1 DNVGKTGRHF
11 TFFEMAAHHVFNKK
25 GKEIYF
31 KDGTVALCHKVCT
44 ARMGVDP
51 LRLRYIE
58 EWWEGGG
65 NAGPCVEV
73 IIDGVEVATL
83 VFMMYKVG
91 AEGMQPMSM
100 TVVDTGYGLERMTW
114 VSQGTPSA
122 YEAVFGPVVEELKRL
137 ANVQMNRKV
146 QEEYSKVAGMTNAKT
161 AADVRRIREQ
171 TAARMGI
178 SYEELMS
185 IVSPL
190 EDVYVISD
198 HSRALAILLNDG
210 VVPSNVREGYFARML
225 VRRALRSMRS
235 LGIKT
240 PLADIVALQVD
251 YFTQIVPELKE
262 NKSDIL
268 KIVQVE
274 EDRYYETLARGRQL
288 VDRMTKDL
296 KKGERITN
304 EKLIELYDSH
314 GLNPELVKEFASVPV
329 EVPDDFY
336 KQVAARHEKPE
347 AEEEV
352 KKEEYPEGLP
362 TTRALYYEDV
372 DTLEFQGKVLDVING
387 GILLDQTAF
396 YPEGGGQE
404 WDLGTLDGHR
414 VKKVVKVNS
423 SILHFIDGPHP
434 RKGQVMKGSI
444 DRDRR
449 HRLMRHH
456 TSAHI
461 INGTA
466 RHMLGNHIWQA
477 GAHKS
482 ETEGRLDITHYENL
496 TAEQRDALEREV
508 NRVILEDYK
517 VKIQFMQR
525 DEAEA
530 LHGYR
535 LYQGGAVPGKVIR
548 VVEILGLDAE
558 ACGGLHAK
566 STSFVGPIRIRRTK
580 RIQDGIVRVEYS
592 SGMAAIEDMQRDK
605 TAVEL
610 LSEKLNTPQEKVV
623 EAAERLQLELRDSGK
638 RVDALTTQHN
648 EDVARSLLV
657 GAKVVD
663 GVRLVV
669 HQARPGEDAETISKA
684 LTSNPGTLVI
694 IGVADKNA
702 KVLVSRSPDLK
713 VDCRTL
719 LKEMMKL
726 LGGGGGGKPEYA
738 QGGGGDASKLPLALE
753 QAPEMARKALGSH

>member
-1 DNVGKTGRHF
+1 
-11 TFFEMAAHHVFNKK
+11 
-25 GKEIYF
+25 
-31 KDGTVALCHKVCT
+31 
-44 ARMGVDP
+44 
-51 LRLRYIE
+51 
-58 EWWEGGG
+58 
-65 NAGPCVEV
+65 
-73 IIDGVEVATL
+73 
-83 VFMMYKVG
+83 
-91 AEGMQPMSM
+91 
-100 TVVDTGYGLERMTW
+100 
-114 VSQGTPSA
+114 
-122 YEAVFGPVVEELKRL
+122 
-137 ANVQMNRKV
+137 
-146 QEEYSKVAGMTNAKT
+146 
-161 AADVRRIREQ
+161 
-171 TAARMGI
+171 
-178 SYEELMS
+178 
-185 IVSPL
+185 
-190 EDVYVISD
+190 
-198 HSRALAILLNDG
+198 LAILLNDG

-251 YFTQIVPELKE
+251 YFTQVIPELKE
-262 NKSDIL
+262 NKPDIL

-414 VKKVVKVNS
+414 VKKVVKINS

-434 RKGQVMKGSI
+434 RKGQIMKGSI
-444 DRDRR
+444 DRERR

-496 TAEQRDALEREV
+496 TAEQRDELEREV
-508 NRVILEDYK
+508 NRVILEDLK

-610 LSEKLNTPQEKVV
+610 PSEKLNTPQEKVV

-638 RVDALTTQHN
+638 KVDALTTQHN
-648 EDVARSLLV
+648 EDVARSLLD

-719 LKEMMKL
+719 LKEIMRL